1 MKRRAALKG
10 ISMAV
15 AGLVALPAWASGW
28 NPASL
33 GKVSAVP
40 LPEEA
45 LLAELVETI
54 IPETDTPGAKS
65 LQVHRF
71 VLRMIQDCYG
81 EVAQSNLQ
89 QGLVAVDEVA
99 KGAFDKSF
107 VNLNVTQ
114 RVAVLTH
121 LQKSDD
127 PSTKGFI
134 SLVKNLT
141 IQGYLNSEYVL
152 LNMMDYKMAPGFYH
166 GCVPLKT

>member
-33 GKVSAVP
+33 GQVFAVP
-40 LPEEA
+40 LSEEV

-65 LQVHRF
+65 LEVHRF

-81 EVAQSNLQ
+81 EAAQNNLK
-89 QGLVAVDEVA
+89 QGLVAVDQVA
-99 KGAFDKSF
+99 TGAFEKPFISLDA
-107 VNLNVTQ
+107 TQ
-114 RVAVLTH
+114 RTAVLTH
-121 LQKSDD
+121 LQQSDD
-127 PSTKGFI
+127 PVTKGFI

-152 LNMMDYKMAPGFYH
+152 LNIMDYKMAPGFYH